1 MYGHIFVTQSGTY
14 KVLQCL
20 VQGGTRSGIGS
31 DTGWYR
37 VVQGGARFGTR
48 SGVWSGT
55 RCYKVWYRVVQGLVQ
70 GLV

>member
-20 VQGGTRSGIGS
+20 VQGGTRS